1 MRTLSTWGWQAL
13 NRTHHAC
20 PAAILHCWHWRWWER
35 PTSLTHCFDCRYTW
49 LRWMAMAAII
59 LIVLMAI
66 QDFTGKVSPRPYKAG
81 ILQQLG
87 GSNVHPPAFLKVAHA
102 RMPWR
107 GPSE

>member
-1 MRTLSTWGWQAL
+1 
-13 NRTHHAC
+13 
-20 PAAILHCWHWRWWER
+20 
-35 PTSLTHCFDCRYTW
+35 
-49 LRWMAMAAII
+49 MAMAAII

-107 GPSE
+107 GPSTHLSDLCCGNGNRDDNLHHTGWRG